1 MQALDSLDKNDIAE
15 IRVFSKPPE
24 LVATVMEA
32 ICILFNTRPDW
43 PSAKSLLG
51 DSGLMK
57 KMIDYEKVSVLK
69 AGQTYSLDLRVP
81 SVIVQ
86 CRVSQS
92 QLSSLLHTVHYTG
105 KHLRGNAEEAE
116 EIH

>member
-69 AGQTYSLDLRVP
+69 AGQTYSLD
-81 SVIVQ
+81 
-86 CRVSQS
+86 
-92 QLSSLLHTVHYTG
+92 
-105 KHLRGNAEEAE
+105 
-116 EIH
+116 